1 MSYNI
6 AAIDIHKKVLI
17 VVVAGV
23 AEEVADATGAAVELE
38 GRKFGSGARERN
50 HLVSWLQQRRVGS
63 TRWSWNPPPRIGS
76 RCGWIWNR
84 IWRSCIGHRHNP
96 TVRPKGARTTFGTPS
111 VGGGVGWLAN

>member
-17 VVVAGV
+17 VVVAAV

-50 HLVSWLQQRRVGS
+50 HLVSWLQQRRACKVVLESAAPLEADVVG
-63 TRWSWNPPPRIGS
+63 T
-76 RCGWIWNR
+76 

>member
-17 VVVAGV
+17 VVVAAV

-50 HLVSWLQQRRVGS
+50 HLVSWLQQRRVREVVLESTAPVFEDGVAGS
-63 TRWSWNPPPRIGS
+63 ET
-76 RCGWIWNR
+76 
-84 IWRSCIGHRHNP
+84 
-96 TVRPKGARTTFGTPS
+96 AF
-111 VGGGVGWLAN
+111 